1 MTTTAPNNLPS
12 DSVDAIHRSP
22 ATGVTVVI
30 PTFNRSADVQ
40 RALANLWV
48 QQGVAVDVI
57 VVDNSSTDGTA
68 DMVAQQQQQ
77 VWGERLRYLRKAP
90 EGPASARNLGVRQAT
105 TPYVLFHDSD
115 VELSPNWVQHAI
127 AYLDQEPR
135 LGAVGGHIVYAF
147 EPSRV
152 NAYGGDLGWFGLAW
166 DVSEGEPLSAQTGAA
181 QRIWIN
187 CSAMLVR
194 REAVLAAGAFDE
206 SFFYGFEDTDLGWRL
221 RILGYEVRV
230 EPALIAKH
238 HVDAFPGATHPQIVF
253 HYCKNRLRMLLRNS
267 QSWRLLLVL
276 GVYLGYAVVDGV
288 LRAPRRPKWQALFW
302 NIQCWR
308 ETWGLRKRLQS
319 QRQVSDQS
327 VWTCGSGRWF
337 PPTRLAGQRRRAVS
351 GSHPSSVG
359 VRGAGGDDRV

>member
-166 DVSEGEPLSAQTGAA
+166 DVSEGEPLSAQTGRRNASGSTA
-181 QRIWIN
+181 RPCW
-187 CSAMLVR
+187 CDVR
-194 REAVLAAGAFDE
+194 PC
-206 SFFYGFEDTDLGWRL
+206 W
-221 RILGYEVRV
+221 
-230 EPALIAKH
+230 P
-238 HVDAFPGATHPQIVF
+238 PGPLM
-253 HYCKNRLRMLLRNS
+253 NRFS
-267 QSWRLLLVL
+267 TASKT
-276 GVYLGYAVVDGV
+276 
-288 LRAPRRPKWQALFW
+288 P
-302 NIQCWR
+302 
-308 ETWGLRKRLQS
+308 TWGGACGFWATRFVSSRL
-319 QRQVSDQS
+319 
-327 VWTCGSGRWF
+327 
-337 PPTRLAGQRRRAVS
+337 
-351 GSHPSSVG
+351 
-359 VRGAGGDDRV
+359 